1 MSRSNGV
8 NEGTELGRF
17 LRARRARIGPE
28 EAGLPTGTGTRRTPG
43 LRREELATL
52 AGVSVDYY
60 TRLERGRESRPS
72 PPVIEALGSAL
83 QLSGEAL
90 ERLRDLAQL
99 AARHGG
105 ARLPVERS
113 VRPSVIQLLEN
124 LRPGPAYVISR
135 TNDILAFNRGG
146 LRLLPGIE
154 EWPAR
159 RRNVTRYM
167 FLHPQGRTLFANW
180 EEMVGHSVAHLRAA
194 AGADPDQ
201 PELASLVG
209 ELLMKSSEFAR
220 VWERYEV
227 QSRGGGVKHYRHP
240 DVGSMVLTYEVMALA
255 RTDGQRLVAYQA
267 TPGSRDY
274 DAMLLLDMA
283 DPKDADKSHPAGC

>member
-1 MSRSNGV
+1 M
-8 NEGTELGRF
+8 
-17 LRARRARIGPE
+17 
-28 EAGLPTGTGTRRTPG
+28 
-43 LRREELATL
+43 
-52 AGVSVDYY
+52 
-60 TRLERGRESRPS
+60 
-72 PPVIEALGSAL
+72 
-83 QLSGEAL
+83 
-90 ERLRDLAQL
+90 
-99 AARHGG
+99 
-105 ARLPVERS
+105 
-113 VRPSVIQLLEN
+113 IQLLEN